1 LRGSF
6 KPSEFERFLK
16 LRGFAEVAEAVSQHA
31 GVAEYF
37 SDVVEA
43 LDHRGRIDAEFFD
56 RLAEERPAKE
66 AQVKSLETFWLAEER
81 LEDLARQVKSGKTLV
96 ELVCCIGKAV
106 VQAGYQK
113 HQADRA
119 CAQYLE
125 SYEQRYAQVKI
136 LGMAEPVP
144 LASIYTEVRI
154 VPPTFLRGYRTQE
167 ELQEEF
173 IRKRRSLAGY
183 DFSREIPRP
192 GLNVANDERYR
203 FLNLLGAPG
212 AGKSTFLHY
221 IGWMALQSYRPSK
234 TVQGSPNS
242 AAARYRFNLLPV

>member
-81 LEDLARQVKSGKTLV
+81 LEDLARQVKSATTLV
-96 ELVCCIGKAV
+96 ELVWCIGKAV
-106 VQAGYQK
+106 VQAGYEK
-113 HQADRA
+113 HRADRA
-119 CAQYLE
+119 CSQYLE
-125 SYEQRYAQVKI
+125 RYEQRYAQVKI

-144 LASIYTEVRI
+144 LASIYTEVHI

-167 ELQEEF
+167 ELQELF
-173 IRKRRSLAGY
+173 LQQGHRLADS
-183 DFSREIPRP
+183 DFDRDQPRP
-192 GLNVANDERYR
+192 GLQIANDEKHR
-203 FLNLLGAPG
+203 FLSLLGAPG
-212 AGKSTFLHY
+212 A
-221 IGWMALQSYRPSK
+221 
-234 TVQGSPNS
+234 
-242 AAARYRFNLLPV
+242 